1 MGGAIGNTGVE
12 DVCLDLRPSKTIG
25 KGDVLVDP

>member
-1 MGGAIGNTGVE
+1 MGGSIGNTGVE

-25 KGDVLVDP
+25 KGDMF